1 MNRRSLLAALALA
14 SPMPAL
20 AQGSHGHGAHA
31 PGPNGGKIGEIGN
44 THVELVGRDGELR
57 LYVLD
62 TQDRPTTVRGASGS
76 AIIQAGGRNQTLRFE
91 GGPGDA
97 YLIAR
102 GDFAARGARVVVSLT
117 LPGQPSRQAR
127 FALD

>member
-1 MNRRSLLAALALA
+1 MHRRLLLAALALA
-14 SPMPAL
+14 APLPAL
-20 AQGSHGHGAHA
+20 AQGHGQAHA
-31 PGPNGGKIGEIGN
+31 AGPNGGKIGELGN
-44 THVELVGRDGELR
+44 THVELVARDGELR

-62 TQDRPTTVRGASGS
+62 AQDRPTSARGASGS
-76 AIIQAGGRNQTLRFE
+76 AIVQAGGRNQTLRFE
-91 GGPGDA
+91 PGPGDA

-102 GDFAARGARVVVSLT
+102 GEFAAKGARVVASIA